1 VNEIDLQVESNYK
14 KQIEKLL
21 NQWEKYYQLKDNEKY
36 QKIILK
42 ISNQI
47 DVLKRFKEDDD
58 MIFYTTILK
67 ISIDW
72 SLYTPNMELRHLNN
86 LNYDTIQSSMR
97 LFATFMLLG
106 EDMIESIL

>member
-67 ISIDW
+67 ISID
-72 SLYTPNMELRHLNN
+72 
-86 LNYDTIQSSMR
+86 
-97 LFATFMLLG
+97 
-106 EDMIESIL
+106 